1 MKPTGEYEY
10 EYEYEYERRPSA
22 SLAPSVCRRE
32 IGHVSLSGGHVNEAT
47 YR

>member
-32 IGHVSLSGGHVNEAT
+32 IGHVSLSGGHVDT